1 MQTKKNFFQV
11 RILFTFFLMFFCS
24 PVFSLNSK
32 DNTDKFVASLSS
44 TFHND
49 PSLAIDK
56 CFDDNRDTICATEND
71 GYLEINFDGDFD
83 LTNFIIYNR
92 TNCCQDRLSHFIVN
106 DLTDRTFNLNSDLI
120 QTFGLQNV
128 TNIKIY
134 PKNSQLLNLS
144 EVSFVFVPVSVDDNN
159 NDNNNDNTDNQ
170 ISQGVNW
177 SLFSYSF
184 TIVAVL
190 FLFGRGIKTVLDLV
204 KYG

>member
-32 DNTDKFVASLSS
+32 DNSDKFTATLSS
-44 TFHND
+44 TLSA
-49 PSLAIDK
+49 SLGIDK
-56 CFDDNRDTICATEND
+56 CFDDNRDTFCHTKTD
-71 GYLEINFDGDFD
+71 GYLEIDFHGDFD

-106 DLTDRTFNLNSDLI
+106 DLTDKRFNLNSDLV
-120 QTFGLQNV
+120 QTSFNLKNV
-128 TNIKIY
+128 SNIKIY
-134 PKNSQLLNLS
+134 PKNSQALNLS
-144 EVSFVFVPVSVDDNN
+144 SITFNFTPVPV
-159 NDNNNDNTDNQ
+159 NDNDNDNDNANNE
-170 ISQGVNW
+170 ISEGVNW